1 MTRTISIPA
10 AVLLACGACAFAQGN
25 SSASHAASP
34 AARADDSLPHDTHEG
49 LSVSADAYTDVARAK
64 EKFGKASP
72 IPVGILPVEVF
83 LRNETNQPMRV
94 DLSAIQLTVQPPGGR
109 RQDIDSVP
117 VQEVASTV
125 AHPKG
130 PSAPQSRRF
139 PIGIGSVTD
148 SKTDKMLEV
157 LRPLSLDADAVPPM
171 GVIHGFLFFDLDR
184 DLSLASEASLYVPDV
199 SMVPSQK
206 ALMFFEVA
214 LGKSSRP

>member
-10 AVLLACGACAFAQGN
+10 ALLLACACAFAQGN
-25 SSASHAASP
+25 SSSSHAASP
-34 AARADDSLPHDTHEG
+34 AAPADDSLPHDTHEG
-49 LSVSADAYTDVARAK
+49 LSVSADAYTDAARAK
-64 EKFGKASP
+64 EKFGKAN
-72 IPVGILPVEVF
+72 PVPLGILPVEVF
-83 LRNETNQPMRV
+83 LRNETSQPMRI
-94 DLSAIQLTVQPPGGR
+94 DMSTIQLTVLPPGGR

-117 VQEVASTV
+117 VQQVASAV

-157 LRPLSLDADAVPPM
+157 LRPLSLDADVVPPM
-171 GVIHGFLFFDLDR
+171 GMIHGFLFFDLDR
-184 DLSLASEASLYVPDV
+184 DISLASDASLYVPDV